1 MEEAEEEEA
10 EEGEAEDGEL
20 DGDELA
26 DREERLCSV
35 GAEKVALR
43 DYGQLSAED
52 LKPQES

>member
-1 MEEAEEEEA
+1 MEEAEGEEA
-10 EEGEAEDGEL
+10 EEGEAEDGEP
-20 DGDELA
+20 DGDEPA